1 MDQNH
6 LFWVLSSQSYKSPL
20 RVTSYKSDGLYLSIG
35 TALARCEAASREA
48 KLTEVSLT
56 MAEKGGDLTGAL
68 HYIPVLS
75 WGSWKTLRLNGD
87 KKDVHCLVFY
97 GFQNA
102 PINVVP
108 YKSLRNSTV
117 CILAFLFIF
126 LILLQSTEN
135 FLSDYYKSLNGI

>member
-20 RVTSYKSDGLYLSIG
+20 RVTSYKSDGLYLWIG
-35 TALARCEAASREA
+35 IALARCEAASRGA

-108 YKSLRNSTV
+108 YTCHLETAQYVFLHSSLFFSFCCSPLRT
-117 CILAFLFIF
+117 F
-126 LILLQSTEN
+126 
-135 FLSDYYKSLNGI
+135 SLTITSP

>member
-6 LFWVLSSQSYKSPL
+6 LFWVLSSQTYKSPL
-20 RVTSYKSDGLYLSIG
+20 RVTSYKSDGQYLSIG
-35 TALARCEAASREA
+35 IALARCEAASRGA
-48 KLTEVSLT
+48 KPTEVSLT

-87 KKDVHCLVFY
+87 KDVHCVVFY

-102 PINVVP
+102 PINAVP
-108 YKSLRNSTV
+108 YTCHLGTAQYVFSHSSLFFSFCCSPLRT
-117 CILAFLFIF
+117 
-126 LILLQSTEN
+126 
-135 FLSDYYKSLNGI
+135 LSLTITSP